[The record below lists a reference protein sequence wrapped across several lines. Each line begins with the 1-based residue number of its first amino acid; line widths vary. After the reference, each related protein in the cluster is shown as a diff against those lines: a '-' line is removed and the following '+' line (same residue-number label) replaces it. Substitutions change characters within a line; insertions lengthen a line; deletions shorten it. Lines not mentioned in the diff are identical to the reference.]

1 MAAELGHRVL
11 LQAPVERIE
20 HDDAAVVVRSA
31 NFSVRAQRTI
41 VAIPPTLAG
50 RIRYA
55 PALDGLRD
63 QLTQRVPMGTVIK
76 VQCVYPTPF
85 RSEERR
91 VGKECVSTCRSRW
104 SPYH

>member
-31 NFSVRAQRTI
+31 NFSMRAQRTI

-63 QLTQRVPMGTVIK
+63 QLTPRLPMGPGLK
-76 VQCVYPTPF
+76 RPA
-85 RSEERR
+85 ERGG
-91 VGKECVSTCRSRW
+91 GKEWVRTCKCRGSTT
-104 SPYH
+104 Y